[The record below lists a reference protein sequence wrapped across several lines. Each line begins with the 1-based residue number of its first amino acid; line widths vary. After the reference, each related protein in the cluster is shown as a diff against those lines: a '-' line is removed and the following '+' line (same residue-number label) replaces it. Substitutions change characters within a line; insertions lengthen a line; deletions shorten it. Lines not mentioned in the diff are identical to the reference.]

1 MLFFEA
7 AATYGSANVLDGML
21 QDLSIPIEFAADLS
35 WRIWRAFRDYKNGMR
50 YGGIAAPSN
59 VDHWIRISKS
69 FHRYKSTT
77 ELEDFGS
84 MDNSSF
90 TDINLSVVDRE
101 MWKVCQHFLHLGY
114 DINYRNSKMET
125 PLIVTARSTWP
136 SSAAWL
142 QTLIENGAN
151 VFLLDR
157 KGRSPLHKAL
167 QHKECIYFENSYTSR
182 GEGYFPGAKREYC
195 FLVEEKLISL
205 LKAGCS
211 PRVVDN
217 FGRSPG
223 SYSRYSYLHSTWV
236 RALEATGNVDAIDDE
251 VSGLEPRATLNIV
264 PRLQVSACL
273 PPHRSKGLDLT
284 LTLIH
289 PTNIMPFPNLHAV
302 NVRMRGYCS
311 VIRCTKRTTC
321 HHALY
326 AFATLHPRSAKS
338 MRLQLQVKT
347 MNLV

>member
-1 MLFFEA
+1 MSCNLLTMLFFETA
-7 AATYGSANVLDGML
+7 AMYGSVNVLEAML
-21 QDLSIPIEFAADLS
+21 QDLSIPIEFDVDLS
-35 WRIWRAFRDYKNGMR
+35 RWIWNYFIDYKLGGT
-50 YGGIAAPSN
+50 YGNKVAPSN
-59 VDHWIRISKS
+59 VDHWIRISES

-84 MDNSSF
+84 INDSFLIAEMD
-90 TDINLSVVDRE
+90 LVVVDRE
-101 MWKVCQHFLHLGY
+101 MWKVCRHFLHLGY

-142 QTLIENGAN
+142 QILIENGAN

-167 QHKECIYFENSYTSR
+167 QHKECIYFEYNYTTH
-182 GEGYFPGAKREYC
+182 GKQYYPGAKREYC

-223 SYSRYSYLHSTWV
+223 SYARYSYLHSAWV
-236 RALEATGNVDAIDDE
+236 CALEATGNVDALDDE
-251 VSGLEPRATLNIV
+251 VSGLEPRATLNIA
-264 PRLQVSACL
+264 PRL
-273 PPHRSKGLDLT
+273 
-284 LTLIH
+284 
-289 PTNIMPFPNLHAV
+289 
-302 NVRMRGYCS
+302 
-311 VIRCTKRTTC
+311 
-321 HHALY
+321 
-326 AFATLHPRSAKS
+326 
-338 MRLQLQVKT
+338 
-347 MNLV
+347 